1 MLNVLSA
8 IELSKDYLEKK
19 GIESPRI
26 NADLLLADILG
37 CKRMDL
43 YLKFDQPLAEEEI
56 VKYREYIARRGKGEP
71 LQYIVGEVEF
81 YGLNFKVN
89 PNVLIPRPE
98 TEILVEKII
107 ENTNGHQNLRILDI
121 GTGSGN
127 IIISLV
133 KNIENSEGV
142 SIDISEEAIEVA
154 KENSLSQNL
163 ETKITFLKKD
173 VLHEDLE
180 ILDKFDIIVSNPPYV
195 SEDEYDTLQEE
206 ITNHEPK
213 NAVTDFGNGLTFY
226 ETISEKAK
234 YILQPKSKL
243 YFEVGQNQAELVRE
257 ILLNKNFTN
266 IEIVKDYASIERIIF
281 GELI

>member
-8 IELSKDYLEKK
+8 IELSKEYLEKK

-26 NADLLLADILG
+26 NADLLLADILN

-56 VKYREYIARRGKGEP
+56 HKYREYIARRGKGEP

-89 PNVLIPRPE
+89 PNALIPRPE
-98 TEILVEKII
+98 TEILVENII
-107 ENTNGHQNLRILDI
+107 TNTNGQQNLRILDI

-127 IIISLV
+127 IIVSLV
-133 KNIENSEGV
+133 KNIKNSEGV
-142 SIDISEEAIEVA
+142 SIDLSEEAIEVA

-163 ETKITFLKKD
+163 ETRIAFLKKD
-173 VLHEDLE
+173 VLKDDLE

-195 SEDEYDTLQEE
+195 SNDEYNSLQKE

-234 YILQPKSKL
+234 NILQPKGKL
-243 YFEVGQNQAELVRE
+243 YFEVGIGQAEQVQE
-257 ILLNKNFTN
+257 IMQKNNFEKV
-266 IEIVKDYASIERIIF
+266 EIVKDYSSIDRIVF
-281 GELI
+281 GELE

>member
-8 IELSKDYLEKK
+8 IELSKEYLEKK

-26 NADLLLADILG
+26 NADLLLADILN

-56 VKYREYIARRGKGEP
+56 QKYREYIARRGKGEP

-98 TEILVEKII
+98 TEILVENII
-107 ENTNGHQNLRILDI
+107 NNTNDQQNLRILDI

-142 SIDISEEAIEVA
+142 SIDLSEEAIEVA

-163 ETKITFLKKD
+163 ETRIIFLKKD
-173 VLHEDLE
+173 VLKDDLA
-180 ILDKFDIIVSNPPYV
+180 IVDKFDIIVSNPPYV
-195 SEDEYDTLQEE
+195 SEEEYDTLQKE

-234 YILQPKSKL
+234 NILQPKGKL
-243 YFEVGQNQAELVRE
+243 YFEVGKDQAEQVKE
-257 ILLNKNFTN
+257 ILLKNNFMN
-266 IEIVKDYASIERIIF
+266 IVIVQDYSSIDRIVC
-281 GELI
+281 GEVE